1 LQNAIYRLTV
11 DYTRN
16 GKSAADAAQL
26 AYQEVVGER
35 YALAEIDDAIVRVP
49 VTESVSNAQLRTG
62 LREFRNEAIKE
73 LGIGTIRGSY
83 WQTMP
88 DDNRVVLMRDGQ
100 PVERADGS
108 LFQYSWQQIKNRSAT
123 KGERIRRL
131 DIEMGGRPE

>member
-1 LQNAIYRLTV
+1 
-11 DYTRN
+11 
-16 GKSAADAAQL
+16 
-26 AYQEVVGER
+26 
-35 YALAEIDDAIVRVP
+35 
-49 VTESVSNAQLRTG
+49 VSNAQLRTG

-88 DDNRVVLMRDGQ
+88 DDNRVILMRDGQ